1 MRAGTFAFAARG
13 ADCRAMKQKTPK
25 GPKPKANCLTCNGK
39 GAIVCRRCWG
49 ARTYKDWMHKVHEC
63 GGCGGTGEQACIICK
78 QMGYRQ

>member
-1 MRAGTFAFAARG
+1 
-13 ADCRAMKQKTPK
+13 MKQKTPK

-39 GAIVCRRCWG
+39 GVIECRRCWG